1 MRLPLITILIVL
13 AISLAVDWYIYS
25 ILIKRR
31 KNKTCQRV
39 HLYVSLAL
47 FLAIIISVSLP
58 RRSGGDDAFMNIMW
72 ALYAYATIL
81 VPKVAFV
88 LIDLIG
94 TIPVLLH
101 KTRLKFVTWTGVA
114 IAVTIFSAMWWG
126 ALVNRFNIDIVE
138 QDVEITG
145 LPQSFDGYKIAVISD
160 LHVGSYDKDT
170 TFIEQSVAAI
180 NALGCDLAV
189 FTGDI
194 VNRRSDELE
203 PFVSVLRG
211 INASDGVCSVLGNHD
226 YGDYVN
232 WDNDSQKSAN
242 LEYLKKLQADMNWN
256 LLLNE
261 TQMVYRGNDSI
272 AIIGVENWGDPPF
285 SVYGDLNVAY
295 PALSDNTVKVLLSHN
310 PAHWVAEVADNDSC
324 NVALT
329 ISGHTHAMQVS
340 MCGISPASLRYKT
353 WGGRYDDKSKKH
365 ILYVNIGLGTVAI
378 PTRIGATPEITQLT
392 LRTKR

>member
-25 ILIKRR
+25 ILKKRS
-31 KNKTCQRV
+31 KNNKCQRV

-58 RRSGGDDAFMNIMW
+58 RRSGSDDVFMKIMW

-81 VPKVAFV
+81 VPKIAFV

-94 TIPVLLH
+94 SVPMLWR
-101 KTRLKFVTWTGVA
+101 KARLKFVTWTGAA
-114 IAVTIFSAMWWG
+114 IATIIFSAMWWG
-126 ALVNRFNIDIVE
+126 ALVNRFNIDVVE
-138 QDVEITG
+138 QDVEIAG

-170 TFIEQSVAAI
+170 TFIAQSVGEI
-180 NALGCDLAV
+180 NALNCDLVV

-194 VNRRSDELE
+194 VNRRSDELV
-203 PFVSVLRG
+203 PFVNVLRG
-211 INASDGVCSVLGNHD
+211 IKSRDGVCSVLGNHD

-232 WDNDSQKSAN
+232 WDNDSLKSAN
-242 LEYLKKLQADMNWN
+242 LDYLKTLQADMNWN

-261 TQMVYRGNDSI
+261 SQMVYRGKDSI
-272 AIIGVENWGDPPF
+272 AIVGVENWGDPPF
-285 SVYGDLNVAY
+285 TVYGDLKAAY
-295 PALSDNTVKVLLSHN
+295 PALSDSTVKVLLTHN
-310 PAHWVAEVADNDSC
+310 PAHWVAEVADNGSC

-329 ISGHTHAMQVS
+329 LSGHTHAMQMS
-340 MCGISPASLRYKT
+340 MCGISPATLRYKT
-353 WGGRYDDKSKKH
+353 WGGRYDDKSNKH
-365 ILYVNIGLGTVAI
+365 ILYVNIGLGTVGI
-378 PTRIGATPEITQLT
+378 PTRIGATPEITKLT
-392 LRTKR
+392 LRTKK